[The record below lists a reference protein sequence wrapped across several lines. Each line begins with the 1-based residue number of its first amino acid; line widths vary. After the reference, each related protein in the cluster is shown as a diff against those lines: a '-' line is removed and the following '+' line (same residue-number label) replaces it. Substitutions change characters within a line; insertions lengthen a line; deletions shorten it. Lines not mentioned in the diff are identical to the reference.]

1 MHSPAGG
8 FLRPK
13 MAEMIEGA
21 AREGF
26 QNAGRLWGMSLR
38 EAELELT
45 AFAARRRAG
54 GERDERLAWMAGY
67 CAAIAVHAPRRYPR
81 RSGTVFHARVAPESM
96 TEAQMKRVL
105 QALAAENAR
114 DGRSENHDT

>member
-1 MHSPAGG
+1 
-8 FLRPK
+8 
-13 MAEMIEGA
+13 MAAMIEGA

-26 QNAGRLWGMSLR
+26 PDAGRLWRLSLR

-45 AFAARRRAG
+45 AFAARRRAEA
-54 GERDERLAWMAGY
+54 ERDERLAWMAGY
-67 CAAIAVHAPRRYPR
+67 YAAIAVHAPRRYPR
-81 RSGTVFHARVAPESM
+81 RSGTAFHARVAPEPM

-105 QALAAENAR
+105 EALAAERAR